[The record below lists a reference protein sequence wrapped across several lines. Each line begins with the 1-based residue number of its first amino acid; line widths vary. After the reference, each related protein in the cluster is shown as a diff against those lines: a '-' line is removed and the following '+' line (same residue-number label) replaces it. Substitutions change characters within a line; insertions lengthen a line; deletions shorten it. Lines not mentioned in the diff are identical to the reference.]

1 MTDPSRGPAALA
13 LFADLYELT
22 MAQAYY
28 AEGLTGPAVFELFVR
43 RLPPGRNVLLAA
55 GLGSALDQ
63 LEQLRFEPAALA
75 YLATLGLF
83 EPAFLDRLAELRF
96 TGSVRALPEGTP
108 VFAGEPLLE
117 VHAPLPEAQLVET
130 YVLNQIAFQSAIAS
144 KAARLVLAAQGR
156 PVLEF
161 GARRAHGA
169 EAATLA
175 ARSAHLAGFAGTS
188 NVLAGARYGI
198 PVAGTQAH
206 SYIQAHATE
215 AEALRAYALRYR
227 QTTLLVDTYDT
238 LRGVHEVVRL
248 ARELGSAFDVR
259 AIRIDS
265 GDLAS
270 LSRTARALL
279 DAAGLASVGIVA
291 SGDLDEH
298 AIARLVER
306 GAPITAFA
314 AGTAVAVSSDAPA
327 LDAVYKLVAY
337 DGVGRMKLA
346 ADKATLPGAK
356 QLFRETRD
364 GVLARDVVAAQGEVL
379 AGAPLLVE
387 VMRDGRRLPG
397 DYADLDA
404 SRERARAG
412 LAALP
417 AALRAL
423 GPAVAPYPVEVS
435 ARLSAEAARLRAS
448 LAGGTP

>member
-1 MTDPSRGPAALA
+1 
-13 LFADLYELT
+13 

-83 EPAFLDRLAELRF
+83 EPAFLDRLAQLRF

-130 YVLNQIAFQSAIAS
+130 YVLNQVAFQSAIAS

-175 ARSAHLAGFAGTS
+175 ARSAYLAGFAGTS
-188 NVLAGARYGI
+188 NVLAGARFGI

-227 QTTLLVDTYDT
+227 ETTLLVDTYDT
-238 LRGVHEVVRL
+238 LRGVDEVIRL
-248 ARELGSAFDVR
+248 ARELGPAFDVR

-270 LSRTARALL
+270 LSRAARASL
-279 DAAGLASVGIVA
+279 DVAGLASVGIVA

-298 AIARLVER
+298 AIARLVEQ
-306 GAPITAFA
+306 GAPVTAFA
-314 AGTAVAVSSDAPA
+314 AGTAVAVSADAPS

-337 DGVGRMKLA
+337 DGVGRMKLS

-356 QLFRETRD
+356 QLFREARD
-364 GVLARDVVAAQGEVL
+364 GVLRRDAVAAQGEAL
-379 AGAPLLVE
+379 PGAPLLVE

-397 DYADLDA
+397 DYADVAA

-417 AALRAL
+417 PALRAL
-423 GPAVAPYPVEVS
+423 APAVPPYPVEVS
-435 ARLSAEAARLRAS
+435 ARLSAEAARMRVRL
-448 LAGGTP
+448 GGGAP